1 MRQIPNSYIE
11 KKTAI
16 TFLSGSAGELDWV
29 LPILDY
35 LSKKNFNISIVFLTR
50 HARASVEKNSM
61 LKNYI
66 SQKNIQPEVHLC
78 GGYLAEKIERLG
90 YLAHRAAIKL
100 KLQNNN
106 HEQFVVYTYRWAGSS
121 PSSLNGSQSVCGSHG
136 RCTIVRRRLS
146 KDDQV
151 YYITK

>member
-1 MRQIPNSYIE
+1 MRQIPSSYIE

-35 LSKKNFNISIVFLTR
+35 LSKKNFNINIVFLTR

-66 SQKNIQPEVHLC
+66 SQKNIQQEVHLC
-78 GGYLAEKIERLG
+78 GG
-90 YLAHRAAIKL
+90 
-100 KLQNNN
+100 
-106 HEQFVVYTYRWAGSS
+106 
-121 PSSLNGSQSVCGSHG
+121 
-136 RCTIVRRRLS
+136 
-146 KDDQV
+146 
-151 YYITK
+151 